1 VIRRVFWLTVGA
13 AGGIMGYRRVAALG
27 KRISGRSTTRQ
38 RPSGHRLSE
47 RGAAALGLARW
58 NAAQGSAARRGA
70 ASRSLSLG
78 GTIRATRAVRSFSR
92 DVREGMELYS
102 VRRPR
107 AVGPTLPA
115 SNNNDVTVKDDR

>member
-1 VIRRVFWLTVGA
+1 VIRRVFWLTIGA
-13 AGGIMGYRRVAALG
+13 AGGIMGYRRIAALG
-27 KRISGRSTTRQ
+27 KRISGRSV
-38 RPSGHRLSE
+38 
-47 RGAAALGLARW
+47 ARH
-58 NAAQGSAARRGA
+58 GA

-78 GTIRATRAVRSFSR
+78 GTIRATRAARSFSR

-115 SNNNDVTVKDDR
+115 SNDNDVTVKDDR

>member
-1 VIRRVFWLTVGA
+1 MIRRVFWLTAGA

-27 KRISGRSTTRQ
+27 QRISGKGTAGKGTAGR
-38 RPSGHRLSE
+38 
-47 RGAAALGLARW
+47 
-58 NAAQGSAARRGA
+58 
-70 ASRSLSLG
+70 RSLPLG

-102 VRRPR
+102 ARRPR

-115 SNNNDVTVKDDR
+115 STDNDLTVKDDR

>member
-27 KRISGRSTTRQ
+27 RRLSGRSTAGQ
-38 RPSGHRLSE
+38 RPTPG
-47 RGAAALGLARW
+47 GA
-58 NAAQGSAARRGA
+58 
-70 ASRSLSLG
+70 
-78 GTIRATRAVRSFSR
+78 IRATRAVRGFSR

-115 SNNNDVTVKDDR
+115 SNDNDVTVKDDR

>member
-1 VIRRVFWLTVGA
+1 VIRRVFWLTIGA

-27 KRISGRSTTRQ
+27 KRISGRSAAGQ
-38 RPSGHRLSE
+38 RLSD
-47 RGAAALGLARW
+47 
-58 NAAQGSAARRGA
+58 RGA

-115 SNNNDVTVKDDR
+115 SNDNDVTVKDDR

>member
-1 VIRRVFWLTVGA
+1 VIRRVFWLTIGA

-27 KRISGRSTTRQ
+27 KRISGRSTTGQ
-38 RPSGHRLSE
+38 RLSE
-47 RGAAALGLARW
+47 RGAAALRPAGW
-58 NAAQGSAARRGA
+58 NAAQGSVARRGA

-92 DVREGMELYS
+92 DVREGIELYS
-102 VRRPR
+102 VRRAH

-115 SNNNDVTVKDDR
+115 SNDNDVTVKDDR

>member
-1 VIRRVFWLTVGA
+1 MIRRVFWLTVGA

-27 KRISGRSTTRQ
+27 KRISG
-38 RPSGHRLSE
+38 
-47 RGAAALGLARW
+47 
-58 NAAQGSAARRGA
+58 GSAARRGA

-78 GTIRATRAVRSFSR
+78 GTIRAIRAVRSFSR

-115 SNNNDVTVKDDR
+115 SNDNDVTVKDDR